1 MFQCGLKAAFLA
13 AKGFDSS
20 AAAAEFDSAVD
31 NAVGTDQGAPKINM
45 SDSGFGMRYLDA
57 LNNVPPSG
65 FGQP

>member
-20 AAAAEFDSAVD
+20 AAAEEYMRAVD
-31 NAVGTDQGAPKINM
+31 NAVGNDAGAPKLNLT
-45 SDSGFGMRYLDA
+45 DSGWGMRYLDA